1 MTFADAIRT
10 ILESSSDNAC
20 KRPSWKG
27 YVKVMAADTG
37 DSSSSSSSSSADE
50 ETEAYKIV
58 LVTGNSTAPNA
69 TVTTVTDGDDSI
81 AGTGDDVGTY
91 VMLWDGGTWIVPTGD
106 NQLVMDKELWA
117 AMLAS
122 DWETGTAEAFE
133 IARLSGGGR
142 W

>member
-10 ILESSSDNAC
+10 ILASSTEDAC

-27 YVKVMAADTG
+27 YVKVAEVEAE
-37 DSSSSSSSSSADE
+37 DSSSSSSSAAE
-50 ETEAYKIV
+50 ETEAYKII
-58 LVTGNSTAPNA
+58 LITGDSAAPNA

-91 VMLWDGGTWIVPTGD
+91 VMLWSGGTWTVPTGD
-106 NQLVMDKELWA
+106 DQLVMDKELWA
-117 AMLAS
+117 AMLAN
-122 DWETGTAEAFE
+122 DWETGTAENFE

>member
-10 ILESSSDNAC
+10 ILASSLNNAC

-27 YVKVMAADTG
+27 YVKVITPGDD
-37 DSSSSSSSSSADE
+37 DSSSSSAADGE
-50 ETEAYKIV
+50 SYKIIF
-58 LVTGNSTAPNA
+58 VTGDSAAPDA
-69 TVTTVTDGDDSI
+69 TTTTITDGDDGI

-91 VMLWDGGTWIVPTGD
+91 VMLWSGGEWTVPTGD
-106 NQLVMDKELWA
+106 DQLVMDKELWA

>member
-1 MTFADAIRT
+1 MTFADAVKT
-10 ILESSSDNAC
+10 ILASSLVNAC

-27 YVKVMAADTG
+27 YVKVMEVE
-37 DSSSSSSSSSADE
+37 DSSSSSSSSSAAAND
-50 ETEAYKIV
+50 EAYKIV
-58 LVTGNSTAPNA
+58 LVTGNSAAPDA

-91 VMLWDGGTWIVPTGD
+91 VMLWNGGTWTVPTGD
-106 NQLVMDKELWA
+106 DQLVMDKELWA